1 MKLIKNFELKFI
13 FLFFIFLLALFKY
26 FNTPYNIYSI
36 LIWDYEKRMEYEYGF
51 CKNHSWGFYNLIDK
65 KFNLKKEDIT
75 IKNDEGFVTLEPLFD
90 FTKNLDGDKTQ
101 YAIILN
107 YQSENNEDIYSS
119 KYDFIK
125 NYKIKFRYNNCY
137 LMELND

>member
-1 MKLIKNFELKFI
+1 MKFIKNFELKFI

-36 LIWDYEKRMEYEYGF
+36 LIWNYEKRMEQAYGF
-51 CKNHSWGFYNLIDK
+51 CKNHSWGFYNLINK
-65 KFNLKKEDIT
+65 KFNLKKENIT

-90 FTKNLDGDKTQ
+90 FTKNSEGDKTR

-119 KYDFIK
+119 KYEFIK
-125 NYKIKFRYNNCY
+125 NYKVKFRYNNCY

>member
-1 MKLIKNFELKFI
+1 MKFIKNFELKFI

-36 LIWDYEKRMEYEYGF
+36 LIWNYEKRMEQAYGF
-51 CKNHSWGFYNLIDK
+51 CKNHSWGFYNLINK
-65 KFNLKKEDIT
+65 KFNLKKENIT

-90 FTKNLDGDKTQ
+90 FTKNSEGDKTR

-119 KYDFIK
+119 EYEFIK
-125 NYKIKFRYNNCY
+125 NYKVKFRYNNCY

>member
-1 MKLIKNFELKFI
+1 MKLVKNFELKLIFI
-13 FLFFIFLLALFKY
+13 FFIFVLALFKY

-36 LIWDYEKRMEYEYGF
+36 LIWDYEKRMEHEYGF

-90 FTKNLDGDKTQ
+90 FTKNLDGAKTK

-119 KYDFIK
+119 KYNFIK
-125 NYKIKFRYNNCY
+125 DYKVKFRYNNCY